1 MKNFWLEMNE
11 ENIYSLELTED
22 KTERL
27 DALFNNPFLIKKI
40 ERLKKRLS
48 NKNNTLFSLG
58 DKRVAGVNGG
68 KRLPKGL
75 VVIQSERTTI
85 PYISATDIKDGNIDF
100 ENCKKITPEIYELLK
115 NYNLKKDDL
124 VITIVGTIGE
134 VGIVNSPLQENVFS
148 ENVARIRKKTDDINA
163 KFLIHILTTSFC
175 KMQTDRLAVGS
186 LQYKLSLKNCREIN
200 ISLPT
205 INKEISL
212 DMQEKI
218 LNKIEKFENEVES
231 RRGESQKIIL
241 ETNEKIRK
249 ILDLE
254 KLPEKSEFNT
264 YSSILELDRI
274 DALFNSPFR
283 NKIKNI
289 IEKKDYDILEKL
301 IEIQKKGE
309 ILPSAF
315 YNLVE
320 LYDVDENFGEV
331 NNVKEV
337 TNLGSDKV
345 VFRNGELLISRLQ
358 PEKGKIIIVN
368 EKTDGFLGSGELI
381 PIKIISE
388 KVLPEYLWIILRTPY
403 ILRQWEYSIRGS
415 SRERIG
421 DTELYETLI
430 PLPDIRI
437 QEKIIKLV
445 KEDYG
450 KAKKLIKE
458 SKELK
463 EKISDIFMNEILN
476 EK

>member
-1 MKNFWLEMNE
+1 MNE
-11 ENIYSLELTED
+11 ENVYSIELTKD

-40 ERLKKRLS
+40 EKLKKILS

-58 DKRVAGVNGG
+58 DKKVAGVNGG

-75 VVIQSERTTI
+75 VVIQNERATI
-85 PYISATDIKDGNIDF
+85 PYISATDIKEESIDF
-100 ENCKKITPEIYELLK
+100 DNCKKITPEIYDLIK
-115 NYNLKKDDL
+115 NYNLKKEDL

-134 VGIVNSPLQENVFS
+134 VGIVNSPLQENAFS
-148 ENVARIRKKTDDINA
+148 ENVARIRKKTDDINT
-163 KFLIHILTTSFC
+163 KFLVHMLNTPFC
-175 KMQTDRLAVGS
+175 KMQTNRLAVGS

-218 LNKIEKFENEVES
+218 LKKIEKFENEVEDKK
-231 RRGESQKIIL
+231 RESQKIII

-249 ILDLE
+249 ILGLE

-264 YSSILELDRI
+264 YSSLLELDRI

-289 IEKKDYDILEKL
+289 IEKKDYEVLEKL
-301 IEIQKKGE
+301 MEIQKKGE
-309 ILPSAF
+309 VFPSEF

-320 LYDVDENFGEV
+320 LYDIDENFGEIK
-331 NNVKEV
+331 NVREV
-337 TNLGSDKV
+337 TILGSDKV
-345 VFRNGELLISRLQ
+345 VFRKGELLISRLQ
-358 PEKGKIIIVN
+358 PENGKIMIVN

-388 KVLPEYLWIILRTPY
+388 KVLLEYLWIILRTPY

-430 PLPDIRI
+430 PLPDTKI
-437 QEKIIKLV
+437 QEKIIELV

-450 KAKKLIKE
+450 IAKKLIKE
-458 SKELK
+458 GKELK
-463 EKISDIFMNEILN
+463 EKISDIFMREILN
-476 EK
+476 KD